1 MNRLPR
7 HIAIGLLV
15 GAFASCNPTSPSESL
30 RQRLSESPLDGT
42 AAPVVSDAGPH
53 TFDMCD
59 AEMSIEITAVVAED
73 ARAANISVD
82 ELINMKKELDLV
94 TVDVTPPFPEE
105 LWLTFLVETK
115 RDLGQTAVALRA
127 DVYRDKAVVDAF
139 GVAIGG
145 QSETDRF
152 EYRVNALE
160 GLDPAAKRTVIYAQA
175 DIVLLPQDADVGAL
189 DINAAVA
196 AAGDKGVVLSNP
208 VCINFKDAEGTP

>member
-15 GAFASCNPTSPSESL
+15 GVFASCNPTSPSESL
-30 RQRLSESPLDGT
+30 RQRLSESPAGGT
-42 AAPVVSDAGPH
+42 ATPLASDAAPH

-59 AEMSIEITAVVAED
+59 AEMSIEIKVVVADD
-73 ARAANISVD
+73 AHAANISVD

-94 TVDVTPPFPEE
+94 TVDVTPPYPEK

-115 RDLGQTAVALRA
+115 PMLGQTAVALRA
-127 DVYRDKAVVDAF
+127 DVYRDNEVVDAF

-152 EYRVNALE
+152 EYQLNALE
-160 GLDPAAKRTVIYAQA
+160 GLGPAAKKTVIYAQA
-175 DIVLLPQDADVGAL
+175 DIVILAQDADVDAL
-189 DINAAVA
+189 DINTAVA
-196 AAGDKGVVLSNP
+196 AAGEKGVVLSNP
-208 VCINFKDAEGTP
+208 VCINFKDAEGNP